1 MATARE
7 KALNRARVAKHTQRK
22 RDRRERTTSMI
33 GELVKKV
40 RRHPINTDDGKFLGY
55 AYKVEADKDFEDR
68 FAAWAKEHGRTS
80 REMLDEAMAFY
91 LDEVQRMKDEQN

>member
-1 MATARE
+1 MPRDPI
-7 KALNRARVAKHTQRK
+7 KNRANVARHKQRGK
-22 RDRRERTTSMI
+22 ERRERTLSMI

-40 RRHPINTDDGKFLGY
+40 RRYPINTDDGEFLGY
-55 AYKVEADKDFEDR
+55 AYKVEGDKDFEER
-68 FAAWAKEHGRTS
+68 FTEWAEEHGRTS